1 MTSKSNT
8 DAPFCTEFHVG
19 DSCGTTHVM
28 TSEVTSKYK
37 YLIIFQNINSARCD
51 FRLFSSILAHCQL
64 SCVLLCK
71 FTTYSFSPCRSTK
84 YEGCADSHSTLSD
97 KKRIAFATLFA
108 ESEGFEP
115 PEQLP
120 VHRIS
125 SAARSTTPATFLV
138 KGGPISISPPFI
150 NSREEM

>member
-1 MTSKSNT
+1 MKRKRFVS
-8 DAPFCTEFHVG
+8 FV
-19 DSCGTTHVM
+19 
-28 TSEVTSKYK
+28 
-37 YLIIFQNINSARCD
+37 
-51 FRLFSSILAHCQL
+51 LFVVKKNGES
-64 SCVLLCK
+64 VVV
-71 FTTYSFSPCRSTK
+71 
-84 YEGCADSHSTLSD
+84 LSD

>member
-1 MTSKSNT
+1 M
-8 DAPFCTEFHVG
+8 V
-19 DSCGTTHVM
+19 V
-28 TSEVTSKYK
+28 
-37 YLIIFQNINSARCD
+37 
-51 FRLFSSILAHCQL
+51 
-64 SCVLLCK
+64 
-71 FTTYSFSPCRSTK
+71 
-84 YEGCADSHSTLSD
+84 LSD

-138 KGGPISISPPFI
+138 KGELMIDKPTLYK
-150 NSREEM
+150 